1 MSKASVILDSAGVV
15 YIKGILDH
23 DSGPLL
29 REQGQA
35 LIRDS
40 ANKTLQLN
48 CSEVERSSSVG
59 LALLLAFMRDGQ
71 QYGKTIELVQL
82 PEDMRKIAHVCGL
95 TEILGI
101 EFSDFENSKD

>member
-1 MSKASVILDSAGVV
+1 VSKASVSFDPAGIV

-23 DSGPLL
+23 ESGPLL

-35 LIRDS
+35 LIRES
-40 ANKTLQLN
+40 ASKSIQLN
-48 CSEVERSSSVG
+48 CAEVEKSSSVG

-82 PEDMRKIAHVCGL
+82 PDDMRKIAHVCGL
-95 TEILGI
+95 TEILGLKPH
-101 EFSDFENSKD
+101 DVENNTY